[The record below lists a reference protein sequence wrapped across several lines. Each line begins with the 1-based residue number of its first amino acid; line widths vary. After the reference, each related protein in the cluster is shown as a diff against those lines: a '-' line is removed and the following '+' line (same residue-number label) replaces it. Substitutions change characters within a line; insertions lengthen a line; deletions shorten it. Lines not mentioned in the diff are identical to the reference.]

1 MALPDGFRQVLAG
14 LLAALVFLGL
24 YFGLALIWWVALPLA
39 AVAYFAL
46 LLVIPRRKPL
56 DEVML
61 STSVSAADLR
71 AATQALHS
79 SAGRI
84 EAVVEDVPEREAE
97 ALVAMAA
104 DLRSI
109 RTHMLADPQDYR
121 AARRFVVNYL
131 PVVVSTV
138 EGYANLSGKAN
149 KPEFRERLDELGAS
163 IRGFAPAI
171 EKIDAACLSNDFDAL
186 EAEVSALATQLK
198 RG

>member
-1 MALPDGFRQVLAG
+1 MALADGVRQIVAG
-14 LLAALVFLGL
+14 LLAAAAFLAL
-24 YFGLALIWWVALPLA
+24 YFGLSLVWWVALAL
-39 AVAYFAL
+39 AVAIYFAL
-46 LLVIPRRKPL
+46 LLVIPRRPPL
-56 DEVML
+56 EEVML

-71 AATQALHS
+71 AATQALGQ
-79 SAGRI
+79 AATRI
-84 EAVVEDVPEREAE
+84 ETVVDDVPDREGE

-138 EGYANLSGKAN
+138 EGYAKLVPQAA
-149 KPEFRERLDELGAS
+149 KPEFRDRLDELGQS
-163 IRGFAPAI
+163 IRSFAPAI

-186 EAEVSALATQLK
+186 EAEVAALATQLK